1 MLARQRRPAY
11 PAAVTTL
18 AGWKGLKGTAGT
30 LTWQHAPSRW
40 SLLGEAEVLRVE
52 PDAHTDY
59 WQRTHYGFVADNGHF
74 AYADVAGDWVM
85 ATHVRFHPVHQYDQ
99 AGLMVRWSPSCWLK
113 TSVEYEPGG
122 PGRLGAVV
130 TNHAY
135 SDWSTQPFDGDEV
148 WLRVRREGSDYI
160 VESSLDGRHWEQLRM
175 AHLAEDDGQRR
186 VACGLYAC
194 SPKGAGFAAEFS
206 ELRIEPGRR

>member
-1 MLARQRRPAY
+1 M
-11 PAAVTTL
+11 
-18 AGWKGLKGTAGT
+18 

-40 SLLGEAEVLRVE
+40 SLLDGATVLRVE
-52 PDAHTDY
+52 PDANTDY

-74 AYADVAGDWVM
+74 AYADVAGDLVM
-85 ATHVRFHPVHQYDQ
+85 TTRVRFHPVHQYDQ
-99 AGLMVRWSPSCWLK
+99 AGLMVRLSSACWLK

-135 SDWSTQPFDGDEV
+135 SDWSTQPFAGDEV
-148 WLRVRREGSDYI
+148 WLRVCREGPDYI

-175 AHLAEDDGQRR
+175 AHLIEDDGQRP

-206 ELRIEPGRR
+206 QLHIQPGRR